1 MNDNIKKIAVTGSA
15 IALALAMGLQTF
27 VFGQNDIQSLKDE
40 VHKLAERL
48 SRLES
53 PVAYE

>member
-27 VFGQNDIQSLKDE
+27 VFGQSDIQSLKDE
-40 VHKLAERL
+40 VHNLAERL